1 MLSDSLNGFYK
12 TQSVKD
18 GSWAY
23 AQTLMS
29 TEEDVVE
36 VCLLQQSLV
45 LAADSRGIL
54 SPNWIA
60 RALRTHYVPDITFCE
75 YWAVRSWTSLV
86 SAKAHDAIQGD
97 EIEQPAQSPLVLDYD
112 FLGNRGFS
120 SVETFDA
127 FGIVWQRHF
136 WSESDKPATML
147 RVTWGGARLFDRY
160 REAIWTGTID
170 IVGSA
175 AIAKIKPFGGLEDN
189 PGDQSVQ
196 KNDRTVTFKSRT
208 SGDVD
213 GVNIFLADP
222 LVRSINHSIR
232 DNRRIR
238 RSRQCTSQKPS
249 KSTTI
254 HSKS

>member
-1 MLSDSLNGFYK
+1 M
-12 TQSVKD
+12 QSVED
-18 GSWAY
+18 GIWAY

-36 VCLLQQSLV
+36 VCLLLQSLA
-45 LAADSRGIL
+45 LAADSQGIL

-60 RALRTHYVPDITFCE
+60 RALQTHYVPDISFASTGQR
-75 YWAVRSWTSLV
+75 VVGIV

-97 EIEQPAQSPLVLDYD
+97 EIEQPAQSPLVLDYHS
-112 FLGNRGFS
+112 LGNRGFS

-127 FGIVWQRHF
+127 SGLVWQRHF

-160 REAIWTGTID
+160 RETTWAGSID

-175 AIAKIKPFGGLEDN
+175 AIAKIKPFGGLEDS
-189 PGDQSVQ
+189 PGVQSVQ
-196 KNDRTVTFKSRT
+196 KSHQTVTFESRT

-222 LVRSINHSIR
+222 
-232 DNRRIR
+232 
-238 RSRQCTSQKPS
+238 
-249 KSTTI
+249 
-254 HSKS
+254 